1 MSCPDIE
8 SNQGLIW
15 SVARRFFGQGVEPE
29 DLFQLGAIGYI
40 KATQGFDENYG
51 TQFSTYAVPKIAGE
65 IRRFLRDDGMVKVS
79 RSLKERAAMIR
90 QTRRTLCQTLGR
102 EPLLSEIS
110 AECGL
115 SAEDI
120 AAAELAV
127 SPTESLQYE
136 SGEDGQTLENIVGT
150 DGMEDSVTESLALRQ
165 AIDELPEREKTV
177 VILRFFR
184 GLTQDKAAKIIGI
197 SQVQVSRLEKTA
209 LNKLRRR
216 LTV

>member
-40 KATQGFDENYG
+40 KAAQGFDENYG
-51 TQFSTYAVPKIAGE
+51 TRFSTYAVPKIAGE

-79 RSLKERAAMIR
+79 RGLKERASLIR

-102 EPLLSEIS
+102 EPLLSELS

-136 SGEDGQTLENIVGT
+136 SGEDGATLESVIGT
-150 DGMEDSVTESLALRQ
+150 DGMEESVTESLALRQ

-177 VILRFFR
+177 VDLRFYR